1 MFHPHSKLL
10 LITAIFALGSA
21 FWGPQVASANVG
33 LDYGFG
39 PQTAALAGAG
49 AAYGFGAFAAYH
61 NPAGL
66 PFQGTKRLK
75 LQLGVKLMKPRFI
88 EIDNVVTENNY
99 TSDQVTVSNVDT
111 DYRSTLGQEFGLVYR
126 LFPDSANLTFGM
138 TGFLPLEQIAFMDS
152 GETYVPEYVLYRSR
166 TQRPQLEL
174 GFGADITPQ
183 FHVGA
188 GLHFAFTLTGAG
200 TVFLQTDTSIPSTM
214 RISASLKPKVGP
226 QFGVLYTSEVTTP
239 EEAPRYTWGAVLRTP
254 VSSDNAIYLRSAGR
268 FLGTGAGALDFHFD
282 AISTLFYD
290 PLTLETGATVL
301 LAPNN
306 RLYFQIEFQR
316 WSKFE
321 PPALLIVNPTN
332 EACTTGNCAIPISPG
347 QLPILVYRDIWVP
360 RLADE
365 IQIGRITLRAGYAY
379 RQSIFSDD
387 GNGPSGAGNY
397 LDPSKHIFTAG
408 AGIHFLHFLNFD
420 VPCDIDFNLALHHL
434 VTQHVVKT
442 DGDEAGTV
450 TGSKIGA
457 PGYDAGGNIFGGG
470 VSLSLAF

>member
-1 MFHPHSKLL
+1 VLQSQIKLL
-10 LITAIFALGSA
+10 LIAAIFART
-21 FWGPQVASANVG
+21 ASANVG

-66 PFQGTKRLK
+66 PFQGEKRLK
-75 LQLGVKLMKPRFI
+75 LQLGVKLMKPSFI
-88 EIDNVVTENNY
+88 AIDNVVTENEYN
-99 TSDQVTVSNVDT
+99 SDQITVSNVDT
-111 DYRSTLGQEFGLVYR
+111 NYRSTIGQELGLVYR
-126 LFPDSANLTFGM
+126 LFPASANLTFGIA
-138 TGFLPLEQIAFMDS
+138 GFLPLDQIAYMDT
-152 GETYVPEYVLYRSR
+152 GETFVPEYVLYRSR

-174 GFGADITPQ
+174 GFGADLSPRLHI
-183 FHVGA
+183 GA
-188 GLHFAFTLTGAG
+188 GLHVAFTLTGSG
-200 TVFLQTDTSIPSTM
+200 TVFLQTEPATPSTM
-214 RISASLKPKVGP
+214 RFAASLKPKVGP
-226 QFGVLYTSEVTTP
+226 QFGILYTSVTETP
-239 EEAPRYTWGAVLRTP
+239 EEAPRLTMGAVLRTP

-268 FLGTGAGALDFHFD
+268 FLGKDAGALDFHFD

-290 PLTLETGATVL
+290 PLTLEYGLTYLTS
-301 LAPNN
+301 PIN
-306 RLYFQIEFQR
+306 RVYFQLEFQR

-332 EACTTGNCAIPISPG
+332 EACPSGNCAIPISPG
-347 QLPILVYRDIWVP
+347 QLPALTYRDIWVP
-360 RLADE
+360 RIADE
-365 IQIGRITLRAGYAY
+365 IQLGKVTLRAGYAY
-379 RQSIFSDD
+379 RQSIFRDD

-408 AGIHFLHFLNFD
+408 AGIHFLHFLNFN
-420 VPCDIDFNLALHHL
+420 VPCDIDFNLAWHHL

-442 DGDEAGTV
+442 AGDEAGTV

-470 VSLSLAF
+470 LSLSLAF